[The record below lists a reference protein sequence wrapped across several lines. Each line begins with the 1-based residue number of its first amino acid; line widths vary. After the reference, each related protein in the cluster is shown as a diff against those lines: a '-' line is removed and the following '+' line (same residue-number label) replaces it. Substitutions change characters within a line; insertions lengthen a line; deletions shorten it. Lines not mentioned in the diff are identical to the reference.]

1 MIRLL
6 YFYLLLLVLPTQG
19 QTDFS
24 KGTYTTLDGVATD
37 AYIASRNWNEPF
49 ESIQVKTNLNDSP
62 KTIAI
67 EQLQK
72 LFVSPENQFVRQ
84 KIWKAPVWVP
94 DHTELNY
101 TKNEA
106 VFLKL
111 VGYGKVSLYTYYE
124 GTTQRIVYQAKSN
137 RFMEFV
143 PPNATATKTGKPLD
157 YKDQIK
163 ADFNSSLYQER
174 DLKQLT
180 YSLLTLIEFVRN
192 YNSYIRDDNQ
202 VAYSEVVA
210 MERAPHGEVMEEPDF
225 EVPFA
230 VVEKSPVYPGC
241 ENLAT
246 EEEIKT
252 CLNTALEALFVKHF
266 KYPKAAAPEHKDKK
280 MFVKFLIQK
289 DGTVQLSSLRAAHP
303 SIDEELR
310 RVFGKMKKLKP
321 GMVRNTAVNVAY
333 FQVFKVKEKK

>member
-6 YFYLLLLVLPTQG
+6 YLHLLLLVLPVQG

-37 AYIASRNWNEPF
+37 AYIASRNWNQPF

-62 KTIAI
+62 ITIAT

-72 LFVSPENQFVRQ
+72 LFVSPEHQFVRQ

-101 TKNEA
+101 TKNEV

-124 GTTQRIVYQAKSN
+124 GTSQRIVYKAKTN

-143 PPNATATKTGKPLD
+143 PPNGTATKTGKPLD

-163 ADFNSSLYQER
+163 ADFNSSLYQES

-180 YSLLTLIEFVRN
+180 YSLLTITEFVRN
-192 YNSYIRDDNQ
+192 YNSYIMDDIQ
-202 VAYSEVVA
+202 VAHSEVV
-210 MERAPHGEVMEEPDF
+210 RAVTVPREDHDEEANF
-225 EVPFA
+225 EVPF
-230 VVEKSPVYPGC
+230 VVLEKSPVYPGC
-241 ENLAT
+241 EKLAT
-246 EEEIKT
+246 EEEVRICFST
-252 CLNTALEALFVKHF
+252 QLEALFRQ
-266 KYPKAAAPEHKDKK
+266 A
-280 MFVKFLIQK
+280 L
-289 DGTVQLSSLRAAHP
+289 
-303 SIDEELR
+303 
-310 RVFGKMKKLKP
+310 
-321 GMVRNTAVNVAY
+321 
-333 FQVFKVKEKK
+333 

>member
-6 YFYLLLLVLPTQG
+6 YLHLLLLVLPVQG

-37 AYIASRNWNEPF
+37 AYIASRNWNQPF

-62 KTIAI
+62 ITIAT

-72 LFVSPENQFVRQ
+72 LFVSPEHQFVRQ

-101 TKNEA
+101 TKNEV

-124 GTTQRIVYQAKSN
+124 GTSQRIVYKAKTN

-143 PPNATATKTGKPLD
+143 PPNGTATKTGKPLD

-163 ADFNSSLYQER
+163 ADFNSSLYQES

-180 YSLLTLIEFVRN
+180 YSLLTITEFVRN
-192 YNSYIRDDNQ
+192 YNSYIMDDIQ
-202 VAYSEVVA
+202 VAHSEVV
-210 MERAPHGEVMEEPDF
+210 RAVTVPREDHDEEANF
-225 EVPFA
+225 EVPF
-230 VVEKSPVYPGC
+230 VVLEKSPVYPGC
-241 ENLAT
+241 EKLAT
-246 EEEIKT
+246 EEEVRICFST
-252 CLNTALEALFVKHF
+252 QLEALFDKHF
-266 KYPKAAAPEHKDKK
+266 KYPKEAAPEDKDKK
-280 MFVKFLIQK
+280 MFLQFLIEK
-289 DGTVQLSSLRAAHP
+289 DGTIQMKAMRVAHP
-303 SIDEELR
+303 SIEVELQ
-310 RVFGKMKKLKP
+310 RVFGKMQKVKP
-321 GMVRNTAVNVAY
+321 GMMRNKAVTVNY
-333 FQVFKVKEKK
+333 MQVFKVKEKK